1 VLSVYILAPHD
12 DGLVVAFL
20 VEAFEGFLGFPDM
33 PFFCDSCV
41 ALTVKFHKENQSKTN
56 GYIVY
61 CFCFLLE

>member
-1 VLSVYILAPHD
+1 
-12 DGLVVAFL
+12 
-20 VEAFEGFLGFPDM
+20 M